1 MPSPDLGTFSL
12 SLTVRDLAASRA
24 FYERLGFEVIHGEA
38 DQGWLILASGE
49 AKIGLFHGMFES
61 NIITFNPT
69 DIRAIQRHLEEQG
82 VGIELK
88 GEMDGESDP
97 SKGAPAA
104 ESGPAHFTMVDPD
117 GNQLLFDQF

>member
-82 VGIELK
+82 VGIELE